1 MRGREHD
8 PEVGDEYKEEQQA
21 LLPGS
26 STDAEPAAPS
36 APPPHRNFSVTQ
48 LILAFV
54 AGGIACLGIQLAILG
69 PSCLSPNPYSPEED
83 VLNALAP
90 PYVGSTEVHNWPPAS
105 PTNADPTLFPT
116 DVGYAGATPT
126 GAEAALIATAPS
138 YPLHTGA
145 PQLVLPVTLHSG
157 EKSTSKSF
165 DLFKSWGN
173 LSPWYSVPRGTFG
186 IDSGPEAPEQCTVT
200 GLHFL
205 HRHGARYPT
214 QWGAFVSFSYAD
226 TLADLRGM
234 LLASYGGPAAF
245 ATRLN
250 LNAENWTAKG
260 DLDFLNE
267 WYVARMLHHASIHSR
282 VSSGHTSL
290 EKKV

>member
-1 MRGREHD
+1 MRGRELD
-8 PEVGDEYKEEQQA
+8 VEVGDEYKEEQQA
-21 LLPGS
+21 LLPES
-26 STDAEPAAPS
+26 SRDAEPTARLEPS
-36 APPPHRNFSVTQ
+36 PHRNFSVTQ

-54 AGGIACLGIQLAILG
+54 AGGIACLGIQLAIIG
-69 PSCLSPNPYSPEED
+69 PSCLSPNSYGLEED

-116 DVGYAGATPT
+116 DVGYPGATPT

-138 YPLHTGA
+138 YPVHTGA

-214 QWGAFVSFSYAD
+214 QWGACFILV
-226 TLADLRGM
+226 
-234 LLASYGGPAAF
+234 
-245 ATRLN
+245 
-250 LNAENWTAKG
+250 K
-260 DLDFLNE
+260 
-267 WYVARMLHHASIHSR
+267 
-282 VSSGHTSL
+282 
-290 EKKV
+290 